1 METQARPL
9 VARVPTCKLSPELKP
24 IVDEAAKDFEIIV
37 TNPGEINKQLA
48 QRVEGLVKYSPEYLR
63 IDANV
68 MDLFPNLKVISN
80 YGVGVNHIDIAAA
93 TERGIAVGNT
103 PYVLT
108 DCTADMAFALLLASA
123 RNVVEGD
130 RIARSPETK
139 QVPLAFNS
147 KWPFLNIP

>member
-48 QRVEGLVKYSPEYLR
+48 QRVEGLVKYSPEHLR

-68 MDLFPNLKVISN
+68 MELFPNLKVISN
-80 YGVGVNHIDIAAA
+80 YGVGEPYRYSCCHRAWNC
-93 TERGIAVGNT
+93 RGEYTV
-103 PYVLT
+103 
-108 DCTADMAFALLLASA
+108 CTH
-123 RNVVEGD
+123 
-130 RIARSPETK
+130 
-139 QVPLAFNS
+139 
-147 KWPFLNIP
+147 

>member
-103 PYVLT
+103 WGILT
-108 DCTADMAFALLLASA
+108 APIVMEVKVWNNTIRAHLMIQSQS
-123 RNVVEGD
+123 R
-130 RIARSPETK
+130 
-139 QVPLAFNS
+139 NS
-147 KWPFLNIP
+147 KVYHIGLIKVVRN